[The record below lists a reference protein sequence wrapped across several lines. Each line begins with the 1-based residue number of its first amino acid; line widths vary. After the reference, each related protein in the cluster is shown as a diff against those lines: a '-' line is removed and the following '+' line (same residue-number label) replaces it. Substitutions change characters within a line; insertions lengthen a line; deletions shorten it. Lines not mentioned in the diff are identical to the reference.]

1 MNKADITN
9 LVTVL
14 IMAYGYSN
22 NNDLIFMVGLF
33 ALSGAV
39 TNTLAIYM
47 LFEKIPFLYGSGVIE
62 NKFKEFKLSIHKLIM
77 EEFFTKE
84 NLNSFFQEEIA
95 SAKQTIDFKDI
106 LEKVDFT
113 PAFDSLKSSVIESPF
128 GGMLG
133 MFGGV
138 NALEPLKEPF
148 VNKLRSSIIDISN
161 TQSFQDIV
169 NNALKSQ
176 DLSDDIYEKLSLIV
190 NRRLEELTPKMVK
203 DIINN
208 MIKEHLGWLVLWGAV
223 FGGIFGLFGVLVI
236 K

>member
-9 LVTVL
+9 LITVL

-62 NKFKEFKLSIHKLIM
+62 NKFKDFKLSIHKLIM
-77 EEFFTKE
+77 QEFFTKDK
-84 NLNSFFQEEIA
+84 LNSFFKEDLD
-95 SAKQTIDFKDI
+95 SNKKTIDFKTI
-106 LEKVDFT
+106 LEKTDFSK
-113 PAFDSLKSSVIESPF
+113 AFDSLKESVVESPF

-169 NNALKSQ
+169 SSALKSQ
-176 DLSDDIYEKLSLIV
+176 DFSDDIYEKLSLMV
-190 NRRLEELTPKMVK
+190 DKRLEELTPKMVK

-223 FGGIFGLFGVLVI
+223 FGGLFGLFGVLI
-236 K
+236 MK